1 MIEVDGVKVASP
13 AYDHQVKSLSD
24 MVEGVLYPTSC
35 FAHFT
40 ISRGRNLGQAL
51 CQDPSAPDAIT
62 VSRAK
67 CFTVEQVRD
76 YLAGYGDDFIDAT
89 SEVALQL
96 AALRK
101 SDELALKKKFAEI
114 EAEKEQ
120 NRLDMETAVATMS
133 DRLKTLVQKFI
144 ADHSSDV
151 TKAANS
157 ICGIYFLRK
166 GREIVYIGQSVNVYS
181 RIASH
186 KASKDFDTVDFMP
199 CDRSKLDD
207 LEGFFIRLLQP
218 KLNGHLE
225 GTIHGAPKSA
235 IWGDIVS
242 LPWLGPRM

>member
-13 AYDHQVKSLSD
+13 AHDHQVKSLSD
-24 MVEGVLYPTSC
+24 MQDGVLYPTSC
-35 FAHFT
+35 FTGFT

-51 CQDPSAPDAIT
+51 CQDPSAPTPIT
-62 VSRAK
+62 ASRAK
-67 CFTVEQVRD
+67 CFTLSQVRE
-76 YLAGYGDDFIDAT
+76 YLSGYGDNFLDVAG
-89 SEVALQL
+89 EVALQL

-101 SDELALKKKFAEI
+101 SDEAAIQKKAAEVD
-114 EAEKEQ
+114 AEKEQ
-120 NRLDMETAVATMS
+120 IRLEMETAIGS
-133 DRLKTLVQKFI
+133 LNDHLKSFAQRFI
-144 ADHSSDV
+144 ADHASDI

-157 ICGIYFLRK
+157 VCGVYFLRK
-166 GREIVYIGQSVNVYS
+166 GRDIVYIGQSVNVYS
-181 RIASH
+181 RVASH
-186 KASKDFDTVDFMP
+186 KASKDFDAVDFLP

-242 LPWLGPRM
+242 MPWHGPRM